1 MSTSRNTAVRRSLRR
16 FALGSG
22 PLKRRSD
29 RLETVGRFV
38 VLVSFVAAP
47 PLAVATMNVATADLQ
62 STAAVQA
69 ADRSRTHAV
78 LLQDAPPPGP
88 EDASTAGNGYAVS
101 PVPAHAQWKAP
112 GGIPREGTVMVG
124 PGTPAGTE
132 QTVWVDGEGR
142 ITDAPLDSAGITA
155 SAASV
160 AALPLVGLP
169 LAAWTCHACFCFVL
183 NARRERRWELDWAA
197 VEPRWN
203 SRFR

>member
-1 MSTSRNTAVRRSLRR
+1 MTASRAGVVRRSLRR
-16 FALGSG
+16 FVLGSG

-29 RLETVGRFV
+29 RLEAVGRLV

-47 PLAVATMNVATADLQ
+47 PLAVAAMNVATTDLQ
-62 STAAVQA
+62 SVAAVQA
-69 ADRSRTHAV
+69 AERSRTHAV

-88 EDASTAGNGYAVS
+88 EDASTAANGYAVS
-101 PVPAHAQWKAP
+101 PVHAHAQWTAP
-112 GGIPREGTVMVG
+112 GGSLREGTVMVA

-132 QTVWVDGEGR
+132 KTVWVDREGD
-142 ITDAPLDSAGITA
+142 ITDPPLDSTGVTA

-169 LAAWTCHACFCFVL
+169 LAAWTCHACLCSVL
-183 NARRERRWELDWAA
+183 NARRERRWEVDWAA
-197 VEPRWN
+197 VEPQWN

>member
-1 MSTSRNTAVRRSLRR
+1 MSASRNTAVRRSLRR
-16 FALGSG
+16 FVLGSG

-29 RLETVGRFV
+29 RLEAVGRVV

-62 STAAVQA
+62 AVAAVQA
-69 ADRSRTHAV
+69 ADRVSTHAV
-78 LLQDAPPPGP
+78 LLQNAPPPGP
-88 EDASTAGNGYAVS
+88 EDASSAANGYAVS
-101 PVPAHAQWKAP
+101 PVRARAQWTAP
-112 GGIPREGTVMVG
+112 GGSLRNGTVMVA

-132 QTVWVDGEGR
+132 RTVWVDHNGA
-142 ITDAPLDSAGITA
+142 ITDPPLDRAAVTA

-169 LAAWTCHACFCFVL
+169 LAVWTCHACFCFVL
-183 NARRERRWELDWAA
+183 NARRERRWALDWAA
-197 VEPRWN
+197 VEPQWN